1 MFDERRCADDEVT
14 VERKVT
20 ASQAQDNLVEVLH
33 PLLSPLYE
41 RFAFFELSE
50 KLVTEEV
57 GRMTRG
63 RF

>member
-1 MFDERRCADDEVT
+1 MT